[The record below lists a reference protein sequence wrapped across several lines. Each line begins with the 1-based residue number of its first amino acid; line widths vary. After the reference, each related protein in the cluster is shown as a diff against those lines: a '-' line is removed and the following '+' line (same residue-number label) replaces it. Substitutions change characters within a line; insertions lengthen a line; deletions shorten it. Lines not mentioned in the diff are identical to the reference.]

1 MGHKWWRR
9 ALVVS
14 MAAFALVLGGCG
26 SEDKVGTVDFGR
38 IAQESAQAKQ
48 IAQDIQAKQVE
59 IIARLSEAEQNQ
71 SAEEFAVTE
80 QKARREMQ
88 IFQMGKKQQ
97 FEALVESQAALLA
110 KDKKLSII
118 MHKDAVHYQGTDVTE
133 DLIARL
139 KAAAD
144 QSAAAQKESA
154 ADKQEAPAKP
164 AEQQAKNG

>member
-9 ALVVS
+9 VLVAS
-14 MAAFALVLGGCG
+14 MAVSALVLGGCG
-26 SEDKVGTVDFGR
+26 NDDKVGTVDFAR
-38 IAQESAQAKQ
+38 IAQESTQAKQ
-48 IAQDIQAKQVE
+48 IAQDIQAKQAE
-59 IIARLSEAEQNQ
+59 IIERLAAAQQNQ

-80 QKARREMQ
+80 QKAKREMQ

-133 DLIARL
+133 DLLARL

-144 QSAAAQKESA
+144 QNTAASKAKP